1 MMEPVVANFGLDRGV
16 KLRPLAQ
23 NHIGIV
29 RLIKSR
35 IIQKD
40 AFKIVAIADTIR
52 KHDLNLK
59 VSLICHPNICS
70 KSVALLKESDVE
82 LIYE

>member
-1 MMEPVVANFGLDRGV
+1 MEPVVANFGLDRGV

-52 KHDLNLK
+52 KHDLKLK